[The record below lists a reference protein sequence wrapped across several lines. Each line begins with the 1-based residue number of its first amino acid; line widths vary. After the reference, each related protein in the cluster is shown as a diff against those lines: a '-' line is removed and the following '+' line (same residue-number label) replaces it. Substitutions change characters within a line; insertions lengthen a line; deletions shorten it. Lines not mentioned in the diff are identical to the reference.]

1 MILSQENNENEYI
14 ESYFDIYLIDIVANL
29 AKDY

>member
-14 ESYFDIYLIDIVANL
+14 ESYFEIYLIDIVANL